1 MDLIRPGMPWSVS
14 TSASLHHLICQVVEH
29 WPGVEPLLRVPE
41 SETDYDLLV
50 VSLVELKG
58 IIGRQVAH
66 PLAPL
71 VAVVEVLMA
80 RYEGETKLRVNT

>member
-1 MDLIRPGMPWSVS
+1 MDLIRPGMPWSAS
-14 TSASLHHLICQVVEH
+14 TSAGLHHLICQVVEH
-29 WPGVEPLLRVPE
+29 WPGVEPLLRVPANE
-41 SETDYDLLV
+41 ADYDLLV

-66 PLAPL
+66 PLVPL

-80 RYEGETKLRVNT
+80 RYEGQTKMGC